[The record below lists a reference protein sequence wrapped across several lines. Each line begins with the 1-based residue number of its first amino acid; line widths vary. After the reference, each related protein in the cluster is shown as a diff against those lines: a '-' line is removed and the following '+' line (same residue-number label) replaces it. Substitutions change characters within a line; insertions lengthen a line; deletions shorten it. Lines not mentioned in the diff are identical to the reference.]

1 MTELRARSKR
11 KDFNGGSYGIAC
23 GKLRKNQRETPFQL
37 LGISKLFFLHMG
49 IRSRYSLGPC
59 LSSIHFLAD
68 ITHVTSLW
76 AVACILPSN
85 A

>member
-11 KDFNGGSYGIAC
+11 KDFNR
-23 GKLRKNQRETPFQL
+23 GKLRHRLRQASQKLKRDAFQL
-37 LGISKLFFLHMG
+37 LGISKLFFPHIG

-68 ITHVTSLW
+68 ITRVTSL
-76 AVACILPSN
+76 
-85 A
+85 